1 MRLKIIKKSG
11 DSRTWVARTTLGFNA
26 RQRGEIEAFRTQAHA
41 EPGPEAV
48 VTEHGD
54 TAPPSS
60 TPTLPDVAESYLNTV
75 EANEDERALIRRKID
90 GLNEELDAVCREIHG
105 LRLRA
110 TLDKVMTAVEDDSK
124 RTLTVRELI
133 AIREEIVRQ
142 LD

>member
-1 MRLKIIKKSG
+1 MRLKIRKKSG

-26 RQRGEIEAFRTQAHA
+26 RQRGEIEAFRTEAHA

-48 VTEHGD
+48 VTEHED
-54 TAPPSS
+54 IETVTRLPETAQ
-60 TPTLPDVAESYLNTV
+60 SYVNTV
-75 EANEDERALIRRKID
+75 EANEDDRILIRRKLD

-105 LRLRA
+105 LRLRV
-110 TLDKVMTAVEDDSK
+110 TLDKVMTDVEDNSK
-124 RTLTVRELI
+124 HYLTPCDLA